1 LPETGCFFAPTLAI
15 DVDPSSVLAQEEI
28 FGPVAATMTFRTPSE
43 ALELANNTMY
53 GLAASVWSEN
63 INQALHLAPSLQAG
77 VVWVNCTNQFDAA
90 CGFGGYRESGFG
102 REGGREGLLEYMKPK
117 VTAFTGKKLKRPD
130 VQGLGH
136 TTTLV
141 GSEIHR
147 TAKFFIAGKQ
157 ARPDGGMVRPVWNK
171 DGSLAGTV
179 GQGNRKDLR
188 NAVEAAQK
196 ASSWSKSS
204 GHLRAQIL
212 FYFAENLS
220 LRRQELESRL
230 QQLLGCKSNEAQQEV
245 DSSIQRC
252 FHYAAWADKFEG
264 VLHQPPQGLLVP
276 VLNEPLGVIGLIC
289 PDENPLLSFLSILLP
304 SLAAGNRS
312 IVIPSPSY
320 PLIANDLIQ
329 VMETSDIPAGA
340 VNLISGNPAE
350 MIQTLAAHENLDGI
364 WVFGTEEEVRQAKR
378 LSTSNLKRVWG
389 NEGQVVDWHSP
400 LAQGREWLRQA
411 SQSKNIWIPF
421 GE

>member
-1 LPETGCFFAPTLAI
+1 
-15 DVDPSSVLAQEEI
+15 
-28 FGPVAATMTFRTPSE
+28 
-43 ALELANNTMY
+43 MY

-90 CGFGGYRESGFG
+90 CGFGGYRESGYG

-117 VTAFTGKKLKRPD
+117 MTAFTGKKLKRPD
-130 VQGLGH
+130 VQSLSH
-136 TTTLV
+136 TTTLE

-157 ARPDGGMVRPVWNK
+157 ARPDGGTVRPVWNK

-196 ASSWSKSS
+196 ASTWSKSS

-220 LRRQELESRL
+220 LRRQELETRL
-230 QQLLGCKSNEAQQEV
+230 QQLLGCKSNEARQEV

-252 FHYAAWADKFEG
+252 FHYAAWADKYEG
-264 VLHQPPQGLLVP
+264 ALHQPPQGLLVP

-304 SLAAGNRS
+304 SLAVGNRS

-340 VNLISGNPAE
+340 VNLISGNPVE
-350 MIQTLAAHENLDGI
+350 MIQTLAAHEDLDGI
-364 WVFGTEEEVRQAKR
+364 WVFGTEEEVCQAKR
-378 LSTSNLKRVWG
+378 LSTSNLKRVWS
-389 NEGQVVDWHSP
+389 NEGQVVDWYSP
-400 LAQGREWLRQA
+400 AAQGREWLRQA

>member
-1 LPETGCFFAPTLAI
+1 
-15 DVDPSSVLAQEEI
+15 
-28 FGPVAATMTFRTPSE
+28 
-43 ALELANNTMY
+43 
-53 GLAASVWSEN
+53 
-63 INQALHLAPSLQAG
+63 
-77 VVWVNCTNQFDAA
+77 
-90 CGFGGYRESGFG
+90 
-102 REGGREGLLEYMKPK
+102 
-117 VTAFTGKKLKRPD
+117 
-130 VQGLGH
+130 
-136 TTTLV
+136 
-141 GSEIHR
+141 
-147 TAKFFIAGKQ
+147 
-157 ARPDGGMVRPVWNK
+157 
-171 DGSLAGTV
+171 V
-179 GQGNRKDLR
+179 GQGNQKDLR

-230 QQLLGCKSNEAQQEV
+230 QQLLGFKSNEVQQEV

-350 MIQTLAAHENLDGI
+350 MIQTLAAHEDLDGI

>member
-1 LPETGCFFAPTLAI
+1 
-15 DVDPSSVLAQEEI
+15 
-28 FGPVAATMTFRTPSE
+28 
-43 ALELANNTMY
+43 
-53 GLAASVWSEN
+53 
-63 INQALHLAPSLQAG
+63 
-77 VVWVNCTNQFDAA
+77 
-90 CGFGGYRESGFG
+90 
-102 REGGREGLLEYMKPK
+102 MKPK
-117 VTAFTGKKLKRPD
+117 MTAFTGKKLKRPD
-130 VQGLGH
+130 VQIQSH
-136 TTTLV
+136 ATTLE

-157 ARPDGGMVRPVWNK
+157 ARPDGGTVRPVWNK
-171 DGSLAGTV
+171 DSSLAATV

-196 ASSWSKSS
+196 ASTWSKSS

-220 LRRQELESRL
+220 LRRQELETRL
-230 QQLLGCKSNEAQQEV
+230 QQLLGCKSNEARQEV

-252 FHYAAWADKFEG
+252 FHYAAWADKYEG
-264 VLHQPPQGLLVP
+264 ALHQPPQGLLVP

-289 PDENPLLSFLSILLP
+289 PDENPLFSFLSILLP

-312 IVIPSPSY
+312 IIIPSPSY
-320 PLIANDLIQ
+320 PLVANDLIQ

-350 MIQTLAAHENLDGI
+350 MIETLAAHEDLDGI
-364 WVFGTEEEVRQAKR
+364 WVFGTEEEVCQAKR

-389 NEGQVVDWHSP
+389 NDGQVVDWYSP
-400 LAQGREWLRQA
+400 AAQGREWLRQA